1 MIDPL
6 ARTGIV
12 IGVADMQIGA
22 AADRQLVTY
31 ALGSCIGLTAYDATA
46 RVGGLLHFML
56 PQPSAR
62 TEAEQL
68 KQFMYA
74 TTGIPMM
81 VRKLQ
86 ERGAMTGRLV
96 LCAAGGA
103 EILEGAA
110 SMAIGKR
117 NRTMMRKV
125 LWKMNLS
132 LAAEDTGGSL
142 ARTMTLDLA
151 SGVVGVRAR
160 SSNAVLWQPG
170 QHAIASFPRSE
181 DRR

>member
-1 MIDPL
+1 MTDPL
-6 ARTGIV
+6 GRTGIV
-12 IGVADMQIGA
+12 VGVADMKTGG

-31 ALGSCIGLTAYDATA
+31 ALGSCIGLTAYDPVA

-62 TEAEQL
+62 SEIEQL

-74 TTGIPMM
+74 TTGIPMLL
-81 VRKLQ
+81 RRLQ
-86 ERGAMTGRLV
+86 ERGALQARLV
-96 LCAAGGA
+96 MCAAGGA

-117 NRTMMRKV
+117 NRTMLRKV

-151 SGVVGVRAR
+151 TGAVGVRAR
-160 SSNAVLWQPG
+160 SSNSVLWQPG
-170 QHAIASFPRSE
+170 LTPAPIAPGSVRS
-181 DRR
+181 